1 LIFKIKFSKNR
12 AKIEISDIDAKV
24 NTWRIPRTLYDFND
38 FELEDDGRVEFSEQS
53 NIGVKIVNH
62 PFSFYLY
69 RKDSGEKLFD
79 TTHSNESSNPLHYLY
94 YAKNYIQI
102 STSLP
107 QNHYSYGLGE
117 KFSSLRLKNG
127 KYVLYAADPKKSKP
141 VNGESN
147 ENFYSSVPS
156 FMTIN
161 PKSLN
166 AYGVLMLN
174 SSPMEVVVHD
184 DFLTYK
190 MTSGTLE
197 MYVFNGPR
205 PKEVIMQMQQ
215 TVGMP
220 ILPEFSAINW
230 QANLITSVPNRDIV
244 SVNKLLSSKD
254 RKYKFPI
261 VDVWVDYDIPIQEG
275 FYKFNELQ
283 NDIAV
288 LEQNNHKVFGYSRS
302 PLSKSYDSFQV
313 AQNKTVC
320 ILNENKEV
328 LFGKTSYGDVCFLD
342 YLSPNALVFVKYNKI
357 NNNQNNKPVT
367 QLILVMNE
375 PSQNCDGECN
385 PNKSLPLKLPY
396 LPGGLNLEKGTLPL
410 KSKQY
415 GADVN
420 SENILLNTH
429 NIYSLQEMKTYYT
442 AMSDVGVSRPLLF
455 SRSFFPGSQQ
465 YGGKW
470 LGYLEGSWEG
480 FRMGMLQTMNY
491 NVNIFIL
498 KIIHS

>member
-1 LIFKIKFSKNR
+1 M
-12 AKIEISDIDAKV
+12 
-24 NTWRIPRTLYDFND
+24 
-38 FELEDDGRVEFSEQS
+38 EFTEQS
-53 NIGVKIVNH
+53 NIGVNIVNH

-79 TTHSNESSNPLHYLY
+79 TTHSNESTNPLHYLY
-94 YAKNYIQI
+94 FAKNYIQI
-102 STSLP
+102 STALP

-127 KYVLYAADPKKSKP
+127 KYVLYAADPTKSKP
-141 VNGESN
+141 VNGESSD
-147 ENFYSSVPS
+147 NFYSSVPS
-156 FMTIN
+156 FMTVN
-161 PKSLN
+161 PQSLN

-174 SSPMEVVVHD
+174 SSPMEVVLEN

-220 ILPEFSAINW
+220 ILPEYSAINW

-244 SVNKLLSSKD
+244 SVHKSLTSKD
-254 RKYKFPI
+254 DNNKYKFPL
-261 VDVWVDYDIPIQEG
+261 VDVWVDYDVPIQEG

-283 NDIAV
+283 DDIAD
-288 LEQNNHKVFGYSRS
+288 LELNNHKIYGYSRS

-320 ILNENKEV
+320 ILNENKEI

-342 YLSPNALVFVKYNKI
+342 YLSPNALAFVKNYKV

-367 QLILVMNE
+367 QLVLLMNE

-385 PNKSLPLKLPY
+385 PSKTSPLKLPY
-396 LPGGLNLEKGTLPL
+396 LPGGVNLEKGTLPL

-415 GADVN
+415 GADIN

-442 AMSDVGVSRPLLF
+442 AMSDFGVSRPLLF

-465 YGGKW
+465 YAGKW

-480 FRMGMLQTMNY
+480 FRMAMLQTMNY
-491 NVNIFIL
+491 NVKYL
-498 KIIHS
+498 L